1 MRRQWS
7 NFISWNYI
15 TQNRERRA
23 TFCAEKNQLA
33 ILILC
38 ARGAGKR
45 KEEKRRLFEANNSE
59 TAGSALLLLLF
70 IIQPV
75 AQSARAFCVRCGLCF
90 VVICNGKESR
100 GLRHRADLRRE
111 YFACHPRRL
120 TYSRPPLNK

>member
-7 NFISWNYI
+7 NFIWNYI

-38 ARGAGKR
+38 TLASESARGAGKR

-59 TAGSALLLLLF
+59 TAGYALLLLF

-75 AQSARAFCVRCGLCF
+75 AQSARAFYAMRSVLC
-90 VVICNGKESR
+90 CY
-100 GLRHRADLRRE
+100 L
-111 YFACHPRRL
+111 
-120 TYSRPPLNK
+120 